1 MMKTEAAKCA
11 AVIRKYM
18 KAKGVKASV
27 TSKNY
32 SMGDSVNVKIKEII
46 DPKVLNE
53 INEDLAIYQYGKFDG
68 MQDLYENTNVMD
80 EIPQTKY
87 LFIEYDYKVADVFTE
102 TLVEILKD
110 KINVNDPNP
119 EYQYQQ
125 MARGI
130 LYGREQFMTFGEA
143 CAAIIEYCNKNEAA

>member
-1 MMKTEAAKCA
+1 
-11 AVIRKYM
+11 
-18 KAKGVKASV
+18 V
-27 TSKNY
+27 TSENY

-53 INEDLAIYQYGKFDG
+53 INDDLAIYQYGKFDG

-110 KINVNDPNP
+110 KINVNDSNP

>member
-1 MMKTEAAKCA
+1 MKTEAAKCA

-27 TSKNY
+27 TYKNY

-53 INEDLAIYQYGKFDG
+53 INDDLAIYQYGKFYG

-110 KINVNDPNP
+110 KINVNDSNP

>member
-1 MMKTEAAKCA
+1 MKTEAAKCA
-11 AVIRKYM
+11 AAIRKYM

-53 INEDLAIYQYGKFDG
+53 INDDLAIYQYGKFDG

-110 KINVNDPNP
+110 KINVNDSNP

>member
-1 MMKTEAAKCA
+1 MKTEAAKCA

-18 KAKGVKASV
+18 KTKGVKASV

-32 SMGDSVNVKIKEII
+32 SMGCSVNVKIKEII

-110 KINVNDPNP
+110 KINYVGPNP
-119 EYQYQQ
+119 EYEYQQ

>member
-11 AVIRKYM
+11 AEIRKYM

-27 TSKNY
+27 TSKTY
-32 SMGDSVNVKIKEII
+32 SMGCSVNVKIKEII

-53 INEDLAIYQYGKFDG
+53 INDDLAIYQYGKFDG

-102 TLVEILKD
+102 ALVEVLKD
-110 KINVNDPNP
+110 KINLVDPNP
-119 EYQYQQ
+119 YRYEQ
-125 MARGI
+125 MARRT

-143 CAAIIEYCNKNEAA
+143 CAAVIEYYNKNEAA

>member
-1 MMKTEAAKCA
+1 MMKTEVAKCA
-11 AVIRKYM
+11 ARIRKQL
-18 KAKGVKASV
+18 KDNGVKASV

-46 DPKVLNE
+46 DPKVLNQ
-53 INEDLAIYQYGKFDG
+53 IKDDFAIYQYGKFDG
-68 MQDLYENTNVMD
+68 MQDLYENTNVRA
-80 EIPQTKY
+80 EHPQTKY

-102 TLVEILKD
+102 TLVEVLKD
-110 KINVNDPNP
+110 KINYVGPNP
-119 EYQYQQ
+119 EYEYQQ

-130 LYGREQFMTFGEA
+130 LYGREQFMTFSEA